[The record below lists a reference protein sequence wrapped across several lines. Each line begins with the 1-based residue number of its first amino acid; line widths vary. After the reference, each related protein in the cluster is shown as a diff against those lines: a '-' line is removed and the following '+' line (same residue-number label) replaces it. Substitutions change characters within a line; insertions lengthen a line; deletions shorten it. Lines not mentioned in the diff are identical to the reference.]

1 MRNIFYSLTGIMLLL
16 GITACSEEERYATSV
31 VKEIQ
36 LFLDD
41 EPWAVNTGASN
52 KPLFIYTADGEYVA
66 NYSSLYRFQLANGSY
81 NIIST
86 TQSDSIPSPKN
97 LNDIVR
103 IRRLKQNMPFRHRWR
118 INPRSTNRLV
128 CVCTIVQ
135 VCFV

>member
-86 TQSDSIPSPKN
+86 TQSDSISATV
-97 LNDIVR
+97 DR
-103 IRRLKQNMPFRHRWR
+103 ISSDKWLEQSTITKSTISRSSQ
-118 INPRSTNRLV
+118 INSLA
-128 CVCTIVQ
+128 
-135 VCFV
+135 